1 MKKGLSTQQLSE
13 SCLNAKE
20 LPNEVLE
27 WAHKNNYWNIWVP
40 KKYGGLE
47 LSLSEG
53 LQKLKEFARIDGSL
67 GWTLTLCSG
76 ANFFIG
82 NLQEDMA
89 KELFSTKNI
98 CLGGSGG
105 TFGTAEKKG
114 DQYLLNG
121 KWRYATG
128 STYLTHFTLN
138 AQIVENGT
146 ALKNEDGTPCI
157 RSFIIPK
164 EKVTII
170 KDWNTMGLIA
180 SVTHSFNVE
189 NVICDNKYS
198 FLYSEVY
205 LPQSIYKIHFS
216 TFADLT
222 LWVNYIGMAE
232 HFLDSVK
239 ELLSE
244 NKYIGLGRII
254 LKANHEITTLSATI
268 EQQLSDNILLAESN
282 IHDIHSKA
290 AQSVLEISQEI
301 LAIYPFLGIKAS
313 SLGHPINQV
322 FRDYFTATQH
332 HIFVER

>member
-1 MKKGLSTQQLSE
+1 MKKELTPKQLSDV
-13 SCLNAKE
+13 CLNAKE
-20 LPNEVLE
+20 FPKEVLD
-27 WAHKNNYWNIWVP
+27 WIQAADYWNIWVP

-53 LQKLKEFARIDGSL
+53 LKKLKELARIDGSL
-67 GWTLTLCSG
+67 GWTITLCSG

-82 NLQEDMA
+82 NLQEDVA
-89 KELFSTKNI
+89 KELFSNKNI

-105 TFGTAEKKG
+105 TFGTAEKQS

-128 STYLTHFTLN
+128 STYLSHFTLN
-138 AQIVENGT
+138 AQIVEHGT

-164 EKVTII
+164 EKVTILN
-170 KDWNTMGLIA
+170 DWNTMGLVA

-189 NVICDNKYS
+189 DVICDKKYS

-222 LWVNYIGMAE
+222 LWVNYLGMAE
-232 HFLDSVK
+232 NYLDQIK
-239 ELLSE
+239 EFLSE
-244 NKYIGLGRII
+244 DKYINLERII
-254 LKANHEITTLSATI
+254 SKANQEITTLSATI
-268 EQQLSDNILLAESN
+268 EQQLNDNILVTEMDV
-282 IHDIHSKA
+282 HDIHSKA
-290 AQSVLEISQEI
+290 SENVQLISQEI
-301 LAIYPFLGIKAS
+301 LAIHPFLGIKAS
-313 SLGHPINQV
+313 SLGHPINQI